1 MLAVDVGTSAV
12 WSNSALLQNTISN
25 RDQNTVTKI
34 INSNQIEE
42 QQNVFTSNQSNYRSD
57 RNDNNFGLVEA
68 SPQYLNHIA
77 VKKNQ
82 ADSKDFN
89 VPPRAKNYH
98 EASFKD
104 NDNDIQNADPQP

>member
-34 INSNQIEE
+34 TNSNKIEE
-42 QQNVFTSNQSNYRSD
+42 QQNVLASNQNDNYRSD

-68 SPQYLNHIA
+68 SP
-77 VKKNQ
+77 
-82 ADSKDFN
+82 
-89 VPPRAKNYH
+89 
-98 EASFKD
+98 
-104 NDNDIQNADPQP
+104 